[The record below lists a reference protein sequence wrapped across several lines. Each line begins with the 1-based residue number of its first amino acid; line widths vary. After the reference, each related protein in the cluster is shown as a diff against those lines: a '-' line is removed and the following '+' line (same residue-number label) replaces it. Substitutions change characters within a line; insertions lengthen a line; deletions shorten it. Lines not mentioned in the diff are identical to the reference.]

1 MMTKVFD
8 LFRVMLMMAMERV
21 GRKKIII
28 YGGAI
33 RRGEVKVKVDMYM
46 EMTTPEPRLRVERG
60 KRE

>member
-1 MMTKVFD
+1 
-8 LFRVMLMMAMERV
+8 MLMMAMERV